1 MSSSAFSLEQEIR
14 STAPVAGARRIE
26 YCTRC
31 LTPNSRP
38 RISFDAAG
46 VCNACR
52 YAEHKPHI
60 DWDARQREFE
70 ELVAPYRSQNGSW
83 DCVVPWSGG
92 KDSSTIAYRLKFELG
107 LNPLLV
113 TFSPMMPN
121 EVGNHNRE
129 VMIRKGFDH
138 LFFRPNQDVHRR
150 LAKRFFIERG
160 NPKVAWD
167 AGVNAIPVQV
177 AVNYN
182 VPLVFY
188 AEHGE
193 SEYGG
198 RVLKADSNK
207 FRDFTEVLEHQIG
220 DDPRNWA
227 DGQVTVGDLNPY
239 LYPDLGRVRSV
250 GVRAVYFAYFF
261 RWSMFANYHYL
272 KDKIDFH
279 THPLGRTVGTFT
291 HFDSLDDKIDDL
303 YYYMQFIKFGF
314 GRCVRDASRLV
325 QNGHMTREQGLALCQ
340 QHDGE
345 FPHLYFDEVLDYL
358 QISRDEFTQIVD
370 MHRNPEIW
378 KQENGE
384 WKLRYPLK

>member
-1 MSSSAFSLEQEIR
+1 MNPTTFSLEDDLR
-14 STAPVAGARRIE
+14 LAPADAGARRIE
-26 YCTRC
+26 YCKKC

-38 RISFDAAG
+38 RIVFDDAG

-52 YAEHKPHI
+52 YAESKPQV
-60 DWDARQREFE
+60 DWEARRKEFLE
-70 ELVAPYRSQNGSW
+70 IVEPYRAGGGPW
-83 DCVVPWSGG
+83 DCIVPWSGG
-92 KDSSTIAYRLKFELG
+92 KDSSSIAYRLKFELG

-129 VMIRKGFDH
+129 AMVRKGFDH

-150 LAKRFFIERG
+150 LAKRFFVERG

-167 AGVNAIPVQV
+167 AGVNTVPIQA
-177 AVNYN
+177 AVSYK

-207 FRDFTEVLEHQIG
+207 VRDFTEVLEHQIG
-220 DDPRNWA
+220 DDPRNWV
-227 DGQVTVGDLNPY
+227 DDQVAPRDLAPY
-239 LYPDLGRVRSV
+239 LYPDAAA
-250 GVRAVYFAYFF
+250 VRAVGVKALYFAYFF
-261 RWSMFANYHYL
+261 RWSMFENYHYL
-272 KDKIDFH
+272 KDRLDFR
-279 THPLGRTVGTFT
+279 THPHGRTVGTFT

-314 GRCVRDASRLV
+314 GRCVRDASRLI
-325 QNGHMTREQGLALCQ
+325 QNGHMTRAEGLELCRQ
-340 QHDGE
+340 YDGE

-358 QISRDEFTQIVD
+358 QLARDEFTDVVD

-378 KQENGE
+378 ERDGQG
-384 WKLRYPLK
+384 WKLRYPLQ